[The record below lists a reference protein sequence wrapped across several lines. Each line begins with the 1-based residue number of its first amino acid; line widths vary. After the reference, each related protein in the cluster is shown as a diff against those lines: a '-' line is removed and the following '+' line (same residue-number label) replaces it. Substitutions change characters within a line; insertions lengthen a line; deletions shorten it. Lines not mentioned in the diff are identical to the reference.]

1 MSGTDLVVAE
11 VFDNEQTA
19 NIALGML
26 RANGIPCILN
36 HELLYSVMRMNLPLS
51 DGIRLMV
58 FERDL
63 QEARH
68 LLEEAGD

>member
-1 MSGTDLVVAE
+1 MSETDLVVAE
-11 VFDNEQTA
+11 TFDNEQTA

-63 QEARH
+63 QEARR
-68 LLEEAGD
+68 LLESAGD